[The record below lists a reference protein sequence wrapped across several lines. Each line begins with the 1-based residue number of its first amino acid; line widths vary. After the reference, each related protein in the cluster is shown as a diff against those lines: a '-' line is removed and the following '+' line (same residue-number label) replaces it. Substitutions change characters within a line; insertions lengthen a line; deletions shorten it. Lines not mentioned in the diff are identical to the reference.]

1 MISQVHNDDNSDVGD
16 DNFEDYDDQ
25 DDNDNDYILFVQ
37 VEDPVQCDKYYV
49 CETDGTLV
57 PKLCEV
63 WKKLIEIWN
72 IACGW
77 ICVGAI
83 TPLLRMA
90 LCTTSL
96 ESLATTHKGLDSK
109 PTFIALQ
116 IEVQIVS
123 AWIGPIFIVVKFWH
137 VMMSTNDQKATTDT
151 VYSTAW
157 WCRFCLTEPVGFVA
171 EVKWK

>member
-63 WKKLIEIWN
+63 
-72 IACGW
+72 
-77 ICVGAI
+77 
-83 TPLLRMA
+83 
-90 LCTTSL
+90 
-96 ESLATTHKGLDSK
+96 
-109 PTFIALQ
+109 
-116 IEVQIVS
+116 
-123 AWIGPIFIVVKFWH
+123 
-137 VMMSTNDQKATTDT
+137 
-151 VYSTAW
+151 
-157 WCRFCLTEPVGFVA
+157 
-171 EVKWK
+171 